1 MAYVCKGCLIF
12 LNGCLLLVC
21 DSYCPSGVREYS
33 NFLKLWRMLLILQK
47 PGIGVD
53 SEKSAELLWE
63 VCSASSNLESVF
75 GSLCCFILFYFILRH
90 SLSV

>member
-1 MAYVCKGCLIF
+1 MFDFF

-33 NFLKLWRMLLILQK
+33 NFLKLWRMFLILQK

-63 VCSASSNLESVF
+63 VCSASSNLESVLAAYAILLF
-75 GSLCCFILFYFILRH
+75 LKFYLFIYFFET
-90 SLSV
+90 